1 MRVYMYI
8 LIKLYNIC
16 WNSIDILL
24 RSNLV
29 FRTFDNSIHRIGKVG
44 NQKRVVGVLLGSWHK
59 KVLDVSNS
67 FAGE

>member
-1 MRVYMYI
+1 MEKEYKYDMLFYGQN
-8 LIKLYNIC
+8 YG
-16 WNSIDILL
+16 
-24 RSNLV
+24 NLNQA
-29 FRTFDNSIHRIGKVG
+29 FCSFDNSIHRIGKVG